1 MIFNYSNC
9 VTPISSPFCF
19 NGTVASEADE
29 DQSSL
34 SEALY
39 GFCRGRCRWFLLR
52 WCPYAGSRRWRGR
65 GENVKL
71 SYCSINGFQVDFG
84 RLPLPLIPEKLGCC
98 LKKTSLLI
106 SVTLGT
112 TSTSVQ
118 WVNWTWAISLSVNTT
133 SPSVGTY
140 LNVGFDLT
148 ALLNRRWNA
157 EATTFSAA

>member
-1 MIFNYSNC
+1 MILNYSNC

-19 NGTVASEADE
+19 NGTVDSEADE

-84 RLPLPLIPEKLGCC
+84 CLPLLWS
-98 LKKTSLLI
+98 LKSSDNVWK
-106 SVTLGT
+106 
-112 TSTSVQ
+112 
-118 WVNWTWAISLSVNTT
+118 NISLNFSNFGHHQYNL
-133 SPSVGTY
+133 SYISECQHYIPKCRY
-140 LNVGFDLT
+140 LSECGVRSDCSFKQEMKCWGLYK
-148 ALLNRRWNA
+148 
-157 EATTFSAA
+157 